1 MATPTFDL
9 LAQATASSQASMT
22 ISSIP
27 SGYET
32 IYWVWTGYAINQQR
46 YGFRINGNS
55 STYPVQIAGYNFQS
69 ANGSSYNSTVTW
81 QNQQEDGGYTEGYIH
96 GSDMTTVK
104 NVLMRWGCNGD
115 RNYMSTTSVD
125 VSTVSSL
132 TVLSLDGSTVSGLLR
147 IYGLVG

>member
-9 LAQATASSQASMT
+9 LAQSTASSQTSMT

-46 YGFRINGNS
+46 YGFRINGNT
-55 STYPVQIAGYNFQS
+55 STYPVQIAGKNFQS
-69 ANGSSYNSTVTW
+69 ANGVTYNSTVTW
-81 QNQQEDGGYTEGYIH
+81 QNQQEDGSYTEGYIH
-96 GSDMTTVK
+96 GSDTTTVK
-104 NVLMRWGCNGD
+104 NVLMRWGSNSD
-115 RNYMSTTSVD
+115 RNFMSVTSVD